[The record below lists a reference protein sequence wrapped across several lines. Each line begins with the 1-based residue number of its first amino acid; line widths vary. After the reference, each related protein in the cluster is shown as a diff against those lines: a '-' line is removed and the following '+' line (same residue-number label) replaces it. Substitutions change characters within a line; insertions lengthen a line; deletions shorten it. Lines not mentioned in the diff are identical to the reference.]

1 MMLMMPIPPIHPTAA
16 INVVVFW
23 GLICFLVALFLLGT
37 TLWVVTSRRI
47 AQKQSQMKE
56 TDREYEEFPQF
67 SYNKQPQ
74 VQQK

>member
-1 MMLMMPIPPIHPTAA
+1 MLCMMPIPPIPPTAA

-23 GLICFLVALFLLGT
+23 GLVCFLVALFLLVT

-47 AQKQSQMKE
+47 AQHQSQMEAK
-56 TDREYEEFPQF
+56 REYEELPQF
-67 SYNKQPQ
+67 PYHQQPQ

>member
-1 MMLMMPIPPIHPTAA
+1 MMLMMPIPPIPPTAA
-16 INVVVFW
+16 TNVVVFW
-23 GLICFLVALFLLGT
+23 GLICFLVALFLLVT

-56 TDREYEEFPQF
+56 TEREYEEMPQF
-67 SYNKQPQ
+67 PYNKQPQ